1 MNKRLKRLIK
11 KHVDIVKSMYP
22 ELYVEVDMVI
32 DDILIGIGYTDISDE
47 ERYEDLVDN
56 FNKEF
61 RRKEFLNVYWAV
73 NDTLTSDNL
82 ALIEDFVKTPMK
94 ENLKQRVINF

>member
-1 MNKRLKRLIK
+1 MNRKLKQLIK